1 MNIFIYMQLELH
13 IARGRSAVTFAFE
26 QWKVKSLNN
35 GRWNRFHSFSRT
47 TCQLQH
53 SSMQNP

>member
-35 GRWNRFHSFSRT
+35 GR
-47 TCQLQH
+47 
-53 SSMQNP
+53 